1 MKTSL
6 HTDSQI
12 LGLWYENTMKKRRGQ
27 PSIGQKRKINTLAG
41 SNIFFWHKNQSMPCK
56 KEKKK
61 RNEGYQT
68 TKMMQRKN
76 SNHAET

>member
-27 PSIGQKRKINTLAG
+27 PSIGQKRKINTLA
-41 SNIFFWHKNQSMPCK
+41 NIFLAQKSINAMQERK
-56 KEKKK
+56 KEKK
-61 RNEGYQT
+61 
-68 TKMMQRKN
+68 
-76 SNHAET
+76 

>member
-27 PSIGQKRKINTLAG
+27 PSIGQKRKINTLTG
-41 SNIFFWHKNQSMPCK
+41 SNIFFGTKINQCHAR
-56 KEKKK
+56 KKK
-61 RNEGYQT
+61 RKEMKDIRQQ
-68 TKMMQRKN
+68 K
-76 SNHAET
+76 